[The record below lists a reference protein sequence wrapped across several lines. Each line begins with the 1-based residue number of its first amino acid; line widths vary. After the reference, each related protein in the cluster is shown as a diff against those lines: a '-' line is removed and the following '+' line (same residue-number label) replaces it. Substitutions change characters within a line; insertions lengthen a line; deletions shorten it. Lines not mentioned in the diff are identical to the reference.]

1 MPFYTTCPKTDMPFN
16 TIALKQTWLFADM
29 TFYTTAQLQFS
40 LLEHLKGVKDFEYEY
55 KSLCHDELD
64 RLIWPL

>member
-1 MPFYTTCPKTDMPFN
+1 MPFYTTCPKTDMPFY

-40 LLEHLKGVKDFEYEY
+40 PFKYER
-55 KSLCHDELD
+55 KRDNVLIADVQTDEVYG
-64 RLIWPL
+64 WENC